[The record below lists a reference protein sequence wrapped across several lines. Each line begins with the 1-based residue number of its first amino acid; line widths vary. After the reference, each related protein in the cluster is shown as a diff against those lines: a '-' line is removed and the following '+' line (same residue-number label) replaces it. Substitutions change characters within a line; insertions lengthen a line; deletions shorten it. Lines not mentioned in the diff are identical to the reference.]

1 MAAGAQDHDREGLRA
16 RARAARRD
24 VGPAALVAAG
34 AAVADRVW
42 PLLQE
47 APVVLTYAALPEEL
61 PLDPL
66 IQRLLADGRTVGL
79 PRVTGPGVLAL
90 HVVTDLDDL
99 VPGAFGVREPTQDSQ
114 TLAPD
119 AVAAVLVPGVAFDR
133 DGGRLGYGGGY
144 YDRLL
149 PRLGGAVRIGVCLE
163 AQLVPAVAVEAHDQR
178 VDAVVTEAGVYR

>member
-1 MAAGAQDHDREGLRA
+1 MAAGAQDHDKEGMRA
-16 RARAARRD
+16 RARAARRA
-24 VGPAALVAAG
+24 VGQAALAAAG
-34 AAVADRVW
+34 EAVADRVW
-42 PLLQE
+42 PLLRT
-47 APVVLTYAALPEEL
+47 ASVVLAHAALPEEL

-66 IQRLLADGRTVGL
+66 VRRLLADGRTVGL

-90 HVVTDLDDL
+90 HVVADLDDL
-99 VPGAFGVREPTQDSQ
+99 VPGAFGVREPTRDSP
-114 TLAPD
+114 TLAPE

-149 PRLGGAVRIGVCLE
+149 PRLPAARRVGVCLE